1 MSGELESFIAEIPA
15 RAAGKDLSG
24 LRSTYAFVVENGK
37 AWTIRFDSQEVVV
50 SDGAVADAD
59 CTVSAS
65 EETFTRLL
73 DGKLGV
79 MSAYLTGK
87 LKLSGDLGAAM
98 QLSKLLS

>member
-1 MSGELESFIAEIPA
+1 MSGELESFIAEIPG

-24 LRSTYAFVVENGK
+24 LKADYAFVVEGGK
-37 AWTIRFDSQEVVV
+37 AWTVRINEQEVTV
-50 SDGAVADAD
+50 SDGIAADVD
-59 CTVSAS
+59 CTISAT
-65 EETFTRLL
+65 EETFSRLL
-73 DGKLGV
+73 DRELGV